1 MLSPNNRWAI
11 LERLRDVPPWLAGWV
26 MELVWLV
33 MELEQELEPGPT
45 KWRGVNFYR
54 NRNAIGH

>member
-26 MELVWLV
+26 MEL
-33 MELEQELEPGPT
+33 EQELEPGPT

-54 NRNAIGH
+54 NRNVIGH